1 MITRIRGH
9 LESVLGTRAIV
20 VPAGEAFAYEVL
32 VPAFVGLALA
42 TKSGQTIT
50 LHTLQYFEGQNQGS
64 SFIPRLIGF
73 ENESQREFFE
83 LFTTVNGIG
92 NRKALRALV
101 HKPGVIARA
110 IAEKDAKLLATLP
123 EIGKRMAERVIAEL
137 DGKVDAFLTL
147 GDPSNGTGERSG
159 GAGTLPRIEVK
170 RVQTAFTGPA
180 EDAVLALIALGQ
192 TRSEAES
199 SVATALARADKQGR
213 TLAAADKIVEAV
225 FGG

>member
-137 DGKVDAFLTL
+137 DGKVDAFLTP
-147 GDPSNGTGERSG
+147 GDTTAADRGGLGTG
-159 GAGTLPRIEVK
+159 APRIELK
-170 RVQTAFTGPA
+170 RIQTAFTGPA

-192 TRSEAES
+192 TRSEAET

-213 TLAAADKIVEAV
+213 SLTAADKIVEAV

>member
-42 TKSGQTIT
+42 TKANQTVT

-73 ENESQREFFE
+73 ENESQRDFFE

-110 IAEKDAKLLATLP
+110 IAEKDAKLLSTLP

-137 DGKVDAFLTL
+137 DGKVDAFLTP
-147 GDPSNGTGERSG
+147 GDTSNGTNERG
-159 GAGTLPRIEVK
+159 LAAPRIELK

-192 TRSEAES
+192 TRSEAET

-213 TLAAADKIVEAV
+213 TLTAADKIVEAV

>member
-20 VPAGEAFAYEVL
+20 VPAGDAMAYEVL

-42 TKSGQTIT
+42 TKSGQTVT

-73 ENESQREFFE
+73 ENEQQREFFE

-110 IAEKDAKLLATLP
+110 IAEKDAKLLSTLP

-137 DGKVDAFLTL
+137 DGKVDAFLTP
-147 GDPSNGTGERSG
+147 GESGERV
-159 GAGTLPRIEVK
+159 GASRVEVK
-170 RVQTAFTGPA
+170 RVNAAFAGPA
-180 EDAVLALIALGQ
+180 EDAVLALMALGQ
-192 TRSEAES
+192 SRSEAEEG
-199 SVATALARADKQGR
+199 VGKALARAEKQGR
-213 TLAAADKIVEAV
+213 VLSAADKIVEAV

>member
-1 MITRIRGH
+1 MITRISGT
-9 LESVLGTRAIV
+9 LESVLGTSATIC
-20 VPAGEAFAYEVL
+20 PSDKTFAYEVL
-32 VPAFVGLALA
+32 VPAFVGLSLA
-42 TKSGQTIT
+42 PRSGQNVT
-50 LHTLQYFEGQNQGS
+50 LHTLTYLEGQNQGS

-73 ENESQREFFE
+73 ESTQQRDFFE

-101 HKPGVIARA
+101 HKPAVIARA

-137 DGKVDAFLTL
+137 DGKVEAFLVA
-147 GDPSNGTGERSG
+147 GDGSVAGVR
-159 GAGTLPRIEVK
+159 GASRIELK
-170 RVQTAFTGPA
+170 RPASAFEGPA

-192 TRSEAES
+192 SRGEAEDG
-199 SVATALARADKQGR
+199 VAKALARAEKAGR
-213 TLAAADKIVEAV
+213 ALTSPDKIVEAV

>member
-9 LESVLGTRAIV
+9 LESVMGTRAVV

-42 TKSGQTIT
+42 TRTQQTVT

-73 ENESQREFFE
+73 EEPSQREFFE

-101 HKPGVIARA
+101 HKPAMIARA

-137 DGKVDAFLTL
+137 DGKVDGFFAPGE
-147 GDPSNGTGERSG
+147 GDNRPVARV
-159 GAGTLPRIEVK
+159 EVK
-170 RVQTAFTGPA
+170 RVATAFQGVA
-180 EDAVLALIALGQ
+180 EDAVLTLMALGQ
-192 TRSEAES
+192 SRGEAEE
-199 SVATALARADKQGR
+199 SVSKALARAEKQGR
-213 TLAAADKIVEAV
+213 ALPAADKIVEAV